1 MFHQMIKNWIFLK
14 STRDGLLK
22 NVKDEIFRPLGSRK
36 IQKTKVCTVLW
47 DTLYYYSLGIAIK
60 PFSLLFIHLLS
71 EKDFILVHCSSKRPR
86 VSFKMYLVLS
96 VYNIVVKLLQAS
108 RDLSEQDGISF
119 IYSKD

>member
-47 DTLYYYSLGIAIK
+47 DTLYYMNIFTQNLSLDR
-60 PFSLLFIHLLS
+60 S
-71 EKDFILVHCSSKRPR
+71 
-86 VSFKMYLVLS
+86 VLIDMM
-96 VYNIVVKLLQAS
+96 NIRL
-108 RDLSEQDGISF
+108 DNF
-119 IYSKD
+119 